1 MGEAVQGETIELTT
15 AEGHRLGAYLARPA
29 GTPRAGLVIL
39 QEIFGVNRH
48 IRAVAEGF
56 ARDGYLALAP
66 ALFDRRDRGLELG
79 YEAEDV
85 ARGRALKG
93 ATSWEE
99 VAEDTAAAIE
109 ALGVALSGAGK
120 VGVVGYCWGGSIA
133 WLAACRL
140 PVAAAVGYY
149 GGQVR
154 ELSGKT
160 PRCPVMLHFGE
171 QDAAIPLEDVEAVRR
186 LHPEVPIHLYPAGHG
201 FNCDLRGS
209 YHAESAALARERTTA
224 FLDQHLG

>member
-1 MGEAVQGETIELTT
+1 MDDAVQGETIELT
-15 AEGHRLGAYLARPA
+15 AADGHRLGAYLARPA
-29 GTPRAGLVIL
+29 GAPRAGLVVV

-48 IRAVAEGF
+48 IRAVTEGF
-56 ARDGYLALAP
+56 ARDGYLAVAP
-66 ALFDRRDRGLELG
+66 ALFDRRERGLELG

-85 ARGRALKG
+85 ARGRTLKG

-99 VAEDTAAAIE
+99 AALDTGAAMATVE
-109 ALGVALSGAGK
+109 EAGK
-120 VGVVGYCWGGSIA
+120 VGVAGYCWGGSIA

-140 PVAAAVGYY
+140 PAAAAVGYY

-154 ELSGKT
+154 ELSGET
-160 PRCPVMLHFGE
+160 PHCPVMLHFGE

-186 LHPEVPIHLYPAGHG
+186 RHPEVPIHLYPAGHG

-209 YHAESAALARERTTA
+209 YHAESAALARERSLA
-224 FLDQHLG
+224 FLAEHLG

>member
-1 MGEAVQGETIELTT
+1 MSDDVRGRMIELT
-15 AEGHRLGAYLARPA
+15 AGDGHRLSAYRARPA
-29 GTPRAGLVIL
+29 GVPKAGLVIV

-48 IRAVAEGF
+48 IRAVTEGF
-56 ARDGYLALAP
+56 ARDGYMAVAP
-66 ALFDRRDRGLELG
+66 ALFDRRERGLELG

-85 ARGRALKG
+85 AHGRELKA

-99 VAEDTAAAIE
+99 AAEDTAAAI
-109 ALGVALSGAGK
+109 AVAAEAGK

-154 ELSGKT
+154 ELSGET

-171 QDAAIPLEDVEAVRR
+171 QDSAIPLEDVEAVRSR
-186 LHPEVPIHLYPAGHG
+186 HPKVPIHLYPAGHG

-209 YHAESAALARERTTA
+209 YHAESAALAQERSLA
-224 FLDQHLG
+224 FLAEHLG

>member
-1 MGEAVQGETIELTT
+1 MGEAVQGETIELT
-15 AEGHRLGAYLARPA
+15 AADGHRLGAYLARPA
-29 GTPRAGLVIL
+29 GAPKAGLVVV

-48 IRAVAEGF
+48 IRAVTEGF
-56 ARDGYLALAP
+56 AADGYLAIAP
-66 ALFDRRDRGLELG
+66 ALFDRRERGLELG

-85 ARGRALKG
+85 ARGRELKA

-99 VAEDTAAAIE
+99 AAQDVAAAIT
-109 ALGVALSGAGK
+109 AVTDAGP
-120 VGVVGYCWGGSIA
+120 VGVIGYCWGGSIA

-149 GGQVR
+149 GGQIR
-154 ELSGKT
+154 ELSGET
-160 PRCPVMLHFGE
+160 PRCPVLLHFGA
-171 QDAAIPLEDVEAVRR
+171 QDAAIPLEDVDEVRR

-209 YHAESAALARERTTA
+209 YHPESAALARERSLA
-224 FLDQHLG
+224 FLAEHLK

>member
-1 MGEAVQGETIELTT
+1 MGEAIQGETIELT
-15 AEGHRLGAYLARPA
+15 AADGHRLGAYLARPA
-29 GTPRAGLVIL
+29 GAPKAGLVVV
-39 QEIFGVNRH
+39 QEIFGINRH
-48 IRAVAEGF
+48 IRAVTEGF
-56 ARDGYLALAP
+56 AADGYLAIAP
-66 ALFDRRDRGLELG
+66 ALFDRREHGLELG
-79 YEAEDV
+79 YEGEDV
-85 ARGRALKG
+85 ARGRELKA

-99 VAEDTAAAIE
+99 AAQDVAAAIAAVAE
-109 ALGVALSGAGK
+109 AGQ

-154 ELSGKT
+154 ELSGET
-160 PRCPVMLHFGE
+160 PRCPVLLHFGE
-171 QDAAIPLEDVEAVRR
+171 QDAAIPLEDVDEVRR

-209 YHAESAALARERTTA
+209 YHAESAALARERSLA
-224 FLDQHLG
+224 FLAEHLK

>member
-1 MGEAVQGETIELTT
+1 MV
-15 AEGHRLGAYLARPA
+15 
-29 GTPRAGLVIL
+29 V

-48 IRAVAEGF
+48 IRAVTEGF
-56 ARDGYLALAP
+56 ARDGYLAVAP
-66 ALFDRRDRGLELG
+66 ALFDRRERGLALG

-85 ARGRALKG
+85 ARGRELKG
-93 ATSWEE
+93 AISWE
-99 VAEDTAAAIE
+99 AAAQDTAAAIAAVE
-109 ALGVALSGAGK
+109 QAGK

-154 ELSGKT
+154 ELSGET

-171 QDAAIPLEDVEAVRR
+171 QDTAIPLEDVEAVRSR
-186 LHPEVPIHLYPAGHG
+186 HPEVPIHLYPAGHG

-209 YHAESAALARERTTA
+209 YHAESAALARARSLT
-224 FLDQHLG
+224 FLAEHLG

>member
-1 MGEAVQGETIELTT
+1 MAEAVQGETIELT
-15 AEGHRLGAYLARPA
+15 AADGHRLEAYLARPA
-29 GTPRAGLVIL
+29 GTPRAGLMVV

-48 IRAVAEGF
+48 IRAVTEGF
-56 ARDGYLALAP
+56 ARDGYLAVAP
-66 ALFDRRDRGLELG
+66 ALFDRRERGLALG

-93 ATSWEE
+93 AISWE
-99 VAEDTAAAIE
+99 AAAQDTAAAIAAVE
-109 ALGVALSGAGK
+109 QAGK

-154 ELSGKT
+154 ELSGET

-171 QDAAIPLEDVEAVRR
+171 QDTAIPLEDVEAVRSR
-186 LHPEVPIHLYPAGHG
+186 HPEVPIHLYPAGHG

-209 YHAESAALARERTTA
+209 YHAESAALARERTMA
-224 FLDQHLG
+224 FLAEHLG

>member
-1 MGEAVQGETIELTT
+1 MGETVQGETIELTT
-15 AEGHRLGAYLARPA
+15 AAGHRLGAYLARPA

-48 IRAVAEGF
+48 IRAVTEGF

-66 ALFDRRDRGLELG
+66 ALFDRREPGLELG

-99 VAEDTAAAIE
+99 AAEDTAAA
-109 ALGVALSGAGK
+109 VAAVEETGK
-120 VGVVGYCWGGSIA
+120 VGVVGYCWGGSLA

-140 PVAAAVGYY
+140 PLAAAVGYY

-154 ELSGKT
+154 ELSGET
-160 PRCPVMLHFGE
+160 PRCPVLLHFGE
-171 QDAAIPLEDVEAVRR
+171 QDAAIPLEDVEAIRR
-186 LHPEVPIHLYPAGHG
+186 RHPEVPIHLYPAGHG

-209 YHAESAALARERTTA
+209 YHAESAALARERSLA
-224 FLDQHLG
+224 FLAAHLG

>member
-1 MGEAVQGETIELTT
+1 MGEAIQGETIELT
-15 AEGHRLGAYLARPA
+15 AADGHRLGAYLARPA
-29 GTPRAGLVIL
+29 GAPKAGLVVV
-39 QEIFGVNRH
+39 QEIFGINRH
-48 IRAVAEGF
+48 IRAVTEGF
-56 ARDGYLALAP
+56 AADGYLAIAP
-66 ALFDRRDRGLELG
+66 ALFDRREHGLELG

-85 ARGRALKG
+85 ARGRELKA

-99 VAEDTAAAIE
+99 AAQDVGAAIE
-109 ALGVALSGAGK
+109 AAAEAGP

-154 ELSGKT
+154 ELSGET
-160 PRCPVMLHFGE
+160 PRCPVLLHFGD
-171 QDAAIPLEDVEAVRR
+171 QDAAIPLDDVDEVRR

-209 YHAESAALARERTTA
+209 YHAESAALARERSLA
-224 FLDQHLG
+224 FLAEHLK